1 MRCMLCPAI
10 STATP
15 IAAVQPLLQIA
26 RHVQMLLLP
35 LIRAKASAP
44 QAANKAISVRARLTT
59 NTYPSA
65 VLLVIHRTPIAM
77 VCVLRITAQ
86 VNVVVKKILFLLGAM
101 LAAMITAS
109 FAKFSLR
116 LKRLNRL
123 SMSIWPLCHS
133 T

>member
-1 MRCMLCPAI
+1 MRCTLCQAI
-10 STATP
+10 NTATP

-26 RHVQMLLLP
+26 RHVQMLRLP

-65 VLLVIHRTPIAM
+65 VLLVIHRTPIA
-77 VCVLRITAQ
+77 VVGVLAITAQ
-86 VNVVVKKILFLLGAM
+86 MNVVIRRILVLFGAM

-123 SMSIWPLCHS
+123 PMSIWPLCHC

>member
-1 MRCMLCPAI
+1 
-10 STATP
+10 
-15 IAAVQPLLQIA
+15 
-26 RHVQMLLLP
+26 
-35 LIRAKASAP
+35 
-44 QAANKAISVRARLTT
+44 
-59 NTYPSA
+59 
-65 VLLVIHRTPIAM
+65 
-77 VCVLRITAQ
+77 
-86 VNVVVKKILFLLGAM
+86 VNVVIKKILLLLGAM